1 MVPDLRALCLKEI
14 AMRVQD
20 DFGGDLRMGLA
31 GTLPEVRKIL
41 KSFHGIADPGADR
54 ILLFAGIKPIA
65 AVPSN
70 CPQVLPRIVHG
81 RENESYV
88 ASYREAQRLLSTQIA
103 ETFDSRNRTYLLIE
117 TPRPRPLQTR
127 KTEMWNLS
135 HQFGMRLLCRSI
147 YLNRARH
154 GATRKPC
161 ESQLSINLSSH
172 SRQRLSAVH

>member
-1 MVPDLRALCLKEI
+1 MLKAPRQKLSSALRAGGMVPDLRALCLKEI

-70 CPQVLPRIVHG
+70 CPQVLPESFTVGRMRAMLPAIV
-81 RENESYV
+81 RRSDYF
-88 ASYREAQRLLSTQIA
+88 RL
-103 ETFDSRNRTYLLIE
+103 
-117 TPRPRPLQTR
+117 
-127 KTEMWNLS
+127 K
-135 HQFGMRLLCRSI
+135 
-147 YLNRARH
+147 
-154 GATRKPC
+154 
-161 ESQLSINLSSH
+161 
-172 SRQRLSAVH
+172 